1 MFIVGLLDDCSAGM
15 EGVRVIDVVE
25 PQEEVIG
32 SGVNVF
38 VHCDN
43 FGWIGA

>member
-1 MFIVGLLDDCSAGM
+1 MCIVELLDDFFPGM

-43 FGWIGA
+43 FGWICA